1 MNLKKTKKMKKSSTK
16 FICATLVVAIISSG
30 CASPA
35 TKVLDNSYSDS
46 EKNISRAKQ
55 ESSAAIFDG
64 ENAGSSATIQGAY
77 YGSKSIPLRSDPV
90 LPEVFHS
97 IKYFSF
103 PGQDFNIVE
112 AAAKVSQVS
121 GIPVRVSQDILKEIA
136 VPTTAAQANTRN
148 IQMDATASTAGIL
161 DQITTVDGL
170 SWEYRDGVTY
180 IQKYITRS
188 YRLKTVF
195 GSRKHTYKSGTTGS
209 TEGKNSTDGGSSS
222 SATISSGFNS
232 QTSTEAVTDSDQA
245 KSILEAVK
253 QVLTKP
259 SGNAVLTGTNTVIV
273 TDSAEGQRRAE
284 AIIDREN
291 EILTRRVTYRLQ
303 VFSLA
308 DEDTDAGAFDLQ
320 ALYTNATKYGLT
332 VSSAAS
338 TMTGGGALSAT
349 ILSGGVPGRFDGSK
363 AIFKLLSERGKTV
376 SVYDVNVPTRNL
388 ISMPMNLTT
397 EIPFVAKI
405 TPAPSGGSGTAT
417 GAPGQELGKA
427 VYGFKMDFT
436 SNILD
441 SNYISLQ
448 MAIGIVDLVEIRKVG
463 GGGLESP
470 VTTAFEMTPELF
482 LKPFE
487 TAIITGYE
495 RTANKYNRNGL
506 GKDWPLIL
514 GGGEYNATGKKEKI
528 FILVTPTI
536 VSNAY

>member
-1 MNLKKTKKMKKSSTK
+1 MNRTSSK
-16 FICATLVVAIISSG
+16 YICAALALAIITTG
-30 CASPA
+30 CASPV
-35 TKVLDNSYSDS
+35 TKTLDNNYAES
-46 EKNISRAKQ
+46 EKAIYRAKQ
-55 ESSAAIFDG
+55 EHAASVLNSDTVSS
-64 ENAGSSATIQGAY
+64 SSTIQGSY

-90 LPEVFHS
+90 LPEVFHT

-103 PGQDFNIVE
+103 PGRSFNIVE
-112 AAAKVSQVS
+112 AAAKVSEVS
-121 GIPVRVSQDILKEIA
+121 GIPIRVSQDVLRDSIA
-136 VPTTAAQANTRN
+136 PSHADAPVSGGKN
-148 IQMDATASTAGIL
+148 IQIDATASTAGIL

-195 GSRKHTYKSGTTGS
+195 GTRKHTYKSGTTGNS
-209 TEGKNSTDGGSSS
+209 EGKNSSAGGSSS

-232 QTSTEAVTDSDQA
+232 ETSTEAVTDSDQS

-259 SGNAVLTGTNTVIV
+259 SGNAILTGTNTVIV
-273 TDSAEGQRRAE
+273 TDTAEGHRRAE
-284 AIIDREN
+284 SIIDREN

-303 VFSLA
+303 VFSLV
-308 DEDTDAGAFDLQ
+308 DEDSDAAAFDLQ
-320 ALYTNATKYGLT
+320 ALYTNVTKYGLA
-332 VSSAAS
+332 VSSPPS
-338 TMTGGGALSAT
+338 TITGGGALTAT
-349 ILSGGVPGRFDGSK
+349 VLSGGVPGRFDGSK
-363 AIFKLLSERGKTV
+363 AIFKILSERGKTAT
-376 SVYDVNVPTRNL
+376 VYDVNVPTRNL

-405 TPAPSGGSGTAT
+405 TPAPSGGIG
-417 GAPGQELGKA
+417 GAPGIPGEELGKA

-463 GGGLESP
+463 GAGLESP
-470 VTTAFEMTPELF
+470 VTSAFEMTPELF

-495 RTANKYNRNGL
+495 RTANKYNRSGL
-506 GKDWPLIL
+506 GKDWPLVL